1 MEVATHRHDRDGA
14 MERLPLPYSVALR
27 LRDAGIDDAVIA
39 ECLGVEPEALRP
51 LMQIAQ
57 AKLEAAGYVD

>member
-1 MEVATHRHDRDGA
+1 

-57 AKLEAAGYVD
+57 AKLDAARRVG